1 MRDYWF
7 EAQMVGKT
15 RPYSYLVWCAAVKSS
30 IAPCR
35 LSEATHHT
43 ICAARCSIAHHRLS
57 TFIYTEKFKIFDRN
71 DRPRP
76 DFRIE
81 LLSSV
86 SFH

>member
-1 MRDYWF
+1 LRDYWF

-15 RPYSYLVWCAAVKSS
+15 RPYRYLVWCVAVKSS

-35 LSEATHHT
+35 LSEATHHR
-43 ICAARCSIAHHRLS
+43 ICAARSSIAHQRLS
-57 TFIYTEKFKIFDRN
+57 LFQSTEKFKIFDPN
-71 DRPRP
+71 DRPKL